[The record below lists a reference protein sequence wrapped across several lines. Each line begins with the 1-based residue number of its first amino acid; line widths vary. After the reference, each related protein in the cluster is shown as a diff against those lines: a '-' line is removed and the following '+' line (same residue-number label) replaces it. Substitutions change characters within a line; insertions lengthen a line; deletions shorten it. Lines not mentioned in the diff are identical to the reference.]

1 MVRQA
6 APMIELFQ
14 SAKNIQEFCDQHGW
28 RSCVIGGIAVIRW
41 GRPRVTRDVDL
52 NVLTGFGGEDEVIET
67 LLANYRSRLPDA
79 REFARAKRVLLLCSS
94 DGTGIDVS
102 LGALPFEEKV
112 IERASFFAF
121 APGLE
126 LRTCSAEDLIVMK
139 LFASRPGDIRDVEG
153 VAIRNRSHLDWGYI
167 EEQLHPL
174 ADLKD
179 EPEILRAMERLRE
192 L

>member
-1 MVRQA
+1 
-6 APMIELFQ
+6 MIELFEP
-14 SAKNIQEFCDQHGW
+14 AKKLQDFCDQQGW

-41 GRPRVTRDVDL
+41 GRPRVTRDIDVNIL
-52 NVLTGFGGEDEVIET
+52 AGFGGEAEVIDT
-67 LLANYRSRLPDA
+67 LLAARLPDA
-79 REFARAKRVLLLCSS
+79 REFARAKRVLLLYAS

-112 IERASFFAF
+112 IERASSFAF
-121 APGLE
+121 AQDLE

-153 VAIRNRSHLDWGYI
+153 VAIRNRGRLDWDYI
-167 EEQLHPL
+167 EEQLQPL
-174 ADLKD
+174 AELKQ
-179 EPEILRAMERLRE
+179 EPEILRALARLRE